1 MEQQQFALLASA
13 DAITDVCVCQSF
25 FDTPDPYSVL
35 VWANNDK
42 EPQAILTARGER
54 REWSNLERLNDWIR
68 RHGYTGQIRL
78 LLKRTQAI

>member
-13 DAITDVCVCQSF
+13 DAITDVCVCQSS

-42 EPQAILTARGER
+42 EPQTILTARGER

-78 LLKRTQAI
+78 LLKRAQAI